1 MNWFLI
7 YDRTVRHER
16 VNNRICWYVC
26 LSSMLNG
33 VRFNWNSFAHFLKW
47 ISVKKVKNVS
57 KLVLKVHFSNMIYIS
72 SWSVSRLS
80 GISLSKPKV
89 KIIWSLLFHTAF
101 YQKLL
106 NSRNCFNTLQK
117 LGDFLANPEFGRLH
131 GFFYKKSFYKKMSL
145 KNTKTLRKC

>member
-33 VRFNWNSFAHFLKW
+33 VRFNWNSFARFLKW

-57 KLVLKVHFSNMIYIS
+57 KLVLKVYFSNMIYIS

-106 NSRNCFNTLQK
+106 NSRNCFKTLQK
-117 LGDFLANPEFGRLH
+117 LGDFLANPEFRRLH
-131 GFFYKKSFYKKMSL
+131 VFFIRKVFIRKWAS
-145 KNTKTLRKC
+145 KTQKP